1 MATSDNTLTMRQQ
14 ERKVLQQRIEKTACQ
29 IEDMLTRLLEGI
41 GNMTPSEW
49 DSLMAEYHT
58 ALRRKETDE
67 DRLKLINSKAK
78 LTDEERSRTQTKV
91 YKNKYKY

>member
-14 ERKVLQQRIEKTACQ
+14 ERKVLQQRIEKTTCQ